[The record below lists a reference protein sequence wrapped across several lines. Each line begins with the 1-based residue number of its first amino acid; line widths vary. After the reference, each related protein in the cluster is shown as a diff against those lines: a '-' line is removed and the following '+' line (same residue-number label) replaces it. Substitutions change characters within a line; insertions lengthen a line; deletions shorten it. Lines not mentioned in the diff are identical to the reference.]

1 MRGVPRGAARG
12 AARARADELC
22 GAGRAQLGEAAQEDM
37 AVALSAVVDD
47 DDRYVVA
54 AAVRAMAIN
63 RRS

>member
-1 MRGVPRGAARG
+1 
-12 AARARADELC
+12 
-22 GAGRAQLGEAAQEDM
+22 M